1 MKKLAVF
8 LLFIVLLGGM
18 MAVYA
23 DVEKTPKPA
32 IENYQ
37 RFIGREAVTDSRAI
51 NAKLVRPLPLSC
63 PPFNLRD
70 KNGDVIDPT
79 KDKDGKPIP
88 ADLPLQEQGLPRPV
102 SLKKTC
108 GACHDYNTI
117 THGYHFQMGRDEL
130 YPPVE
135 AGTGDSP
142 SRGPGLFG
150 KWQLLYQREL
160 TPINFENPDDVD
172 MTPFDWVLNCGIC
185 HPGGGPAE
193 YDRDHKRYDE
203 RIKGDIGGLTMFG
216 NGDYHESA
224 WGRTGVIEA
233 DCLVCHLESYE
244 YSVRVQQMK
253 KLNFEYAATAAAGFG
268 YVFGSTAEGQQPKVY
283 YDKSMFRADGT
294 VYLHIRRPSDR
305 QCQECHD
312 MSSAQKRGSSWHNS
326 YMQDVHTD
334 QGLGCVECHHGDIRH
349 NFAKGHS
356 SSQSVRDDL
365 DYTNLSCKKCHED
378 GEHGAPNED
387 HEWLPPLHLER
398 ISCEACHI
406 THRPFV
412 PTATVDSL
420 TGKAVQLPA
429 QFDEKAYDGY
439 LFGAMWGK
447 IVGHDKE
454 NLIDAYTPAE
464 LERAAALMVAPDSAM
479 RSFFQN
485 ADNTFRVPMEAFT
498 VRDFIERK
506 GGVRTEDTRALM
518 LMALEQVTGGGDS
531 AVPICVFRGKAYRME
546 TGNMREIAA
555 KLQPKRPAATIA
567 ETPYAYGRSK
577 GDTMIYPESSQLGAF
592 WVFVENGV
600 AQPLFLKDMKAAWD
614 FLKSDEFKFYAYP
627 ALPSDGSVSPG
638 LPRTGEAGEQ
648 ETPPAP
654 EAAATLAPEAQ
665 PAPAPEA
672 AATSTPEAQPAPAP
686 EAAAA
691 PAPEAQPAPAP
702 EAAATPAPETQPA
715 PASDTAAAPAPEVQ
729 PAPAPEAAAPAP
741 EVQPAPAP
749 EAAATPAPEAQP
761 APAPEA
767 APVEQAPD
775 PETELRMAVTAKL
788 DAYMASDKHL
798 LEVYDDNN
806 DSFPEVNTE
815 DEMALVA
822 WALKQASPRL
832 KNRELYYIKG
842 VNAWKVNVE
851 EWTNPYSAD
860 YLQMDR
866 IGENEAFM
874 SIERRKEV
882 ESPGVNSWD
891 ARVKTWETKEVRL
904 ARLYK
909 TAIEKVDM
917 TANAA
922 IAAVAQ
928 RLPWTASHGVEPKER
943 ALGANGCGDCHSEE
957 SQFFFGKAVV
967 DPYQADATP
976 QTVPM
981 YTLLGYNL
989 NDLMLSVWREDE
1001 LKESAAWIV
1010 LAVLI
1015 LILLHY
1021 VLIGPKDRGKKL
1033 VPDVLRF
1040 RVHERLSHL
1049 IALVTVVILAITGF
1063 CFLLGENDPL
1073 GHWARDVHTYVGYA
1087 AVVGI
1092 AGVLLSWLWFM
1103 FPAKGDIKWMLKAG
1117 GYLGGVKEHLP
1128 AGKFNAGQKVL
1139 FWLMM
1144 LACAALAVT
1153 GIIMGL
1159 NRGQHFEG
1167 QEIVYTIH
1175 DAAALLMILMLLAH
1189 VYLAAFVVSHSLNAI
1204 FGGKVSSEWAD
1215 AHHSKWNY
1223 PGKKPGGHH

>member
-1 MKKLAVF
+1 MRKLAVF
-8 LLFIVLLGGM
+8 LLFVALLSVA
-18 MAVYA
+18 MAVHA

-37 RFIGREAVTDSRAI
+37 RFIGREAVTEGRAI
-51 NAKLVRPLPLSC
+51 NAKLVRPLPLAC

-79 KDKDGKPIP
+79 KDKEGKPIP
-88 ADLPLQEQGLPRPV
+88 ADLPLPQQGISRPV

-130 YPPVE
+130 YPPTE
-135 AGTGDSP
+135 AGKGDAP
-142 SRGPGLFG
+142 GRGPGLFG
-150 KWQLLYQREL
+150 KWQVLYQREL
-160 TPINFENPDDVD
+160 TPVKFDNPDDVD

-193 YDRDHKRYDE
+193 YDRNHKRYDE
-203 RIKGDIGGLTMFG
+203 AIKGDIGGLTMFG

-268 YVFGSTAEGQQPKVY
+268 YVFGSLAEGQQPKVY

-312 MSSAQKRGSSWHNS
+312 MSSAQKRGSAWHNS
-326 YMQDVHTD
+326 YMQDVHSD
-334 QGLGCVECHHGDIRH
+334 QGLGCVDCHPGDIRH

-356 SSQSVRDDL
+356 AGQSVRDDL
-365 DYTNLSCKKCHED
+365 DYTNLSCKRCHEE
-378 GEHGAPNED
+378 GEHGAPNEK
-387 HEWLPPLHLER
+387 HEWLPALHLER

-429 QFDEKAYDGY
+429 QFDDKAYDGY

-454 NLIDAYTPAE
+454 NLIDAYTPVE
-464 LERAAALMVAPDSAM
+464 LERAAALMVTPDSAL

-485 ADNTFRVPMEAFT
+485 ADNSSRVKPEAFT
-498 VRDFIERK
+498 VRDFIEVK
-506 GGVRTEDTRALM
+506 GGVQTEDARALM
-518 LMALEQVTGGGDS
+518 LMALQEVTGGADS
-531 AVPICVFRGKAYRME
+531 AAPICVFRGKAYRME
-546 TGNMREIAA
+546 TGNLREIAA
-555 KLQPKRPAATIA
+555 KLQPKRAAATIA
-567 ETPYAYGRSK
+567 ETPYAFGRSK
-577 GDTMIYPESSQLGAF
+577 GDNIIYPESSQLGAL
-592 WVFVENGV
+592 WAFVENGV
-600 AQPLFLKDMKAAWD
+600 AKPLFVKDMAAAWN
-614 FLKSDEFKFYAYP
+614 FLKSDEFKFSAYP
-627 ALPSDGSVSPG
+627 AKPSDGSVSPG

-648 ETPPAP
+648 ELPATPEAQPTPAP
-654 EAAATLAPEAQ
+654 EAAAAP
-665 PAPAPEA
+665 
-672 AATSTPEAQPAPAP
+672 
-686 EAAAA
+686 AAAA

-702 EAAATPAPETQPA
+702 EAAAA
-715 PASDTAAAPAPEVQ
+715 PAAAA
-729 PAPAPEAAAPAP
+729 
-741 EVQPAPAP
+741 
-749 EAAATPAPEAQP
+749 PAPEAQP

-767 APVEQAPD
+767 QPAPAPEAQPAPAPEAQPAPTPEAAPAPETPIVPVEQAPD
-775 PETELRMAVTAKL
+775 PVSELQTAVTTKV
-788 DAYMASDKHL
+788 DAYPASDKHL
-798 LEVYDDNN
+798 LEVFDDNN

-822 WALKQASPRL
+822 WALKQAVPRL
-832 KNRELYYIKG
+832 KNRDLYYIKG
-842 VNAWKVNVE
+842 VNAWKINLE
-851 EWTNPYSAD
+851 TWTNPYSAE

-866 IGENEAFM
+866 IGEDEAFL
-874 SIERRKEV
+874 SIERREEV
-882 ESPGVNSWD
+882 ESPGANSWD
-891 ARVKTWETKEVRL
+891 APVKSWETKEVRL
-904 ARLYK
+904 ARPYK
-909 TAIEKVDM
+909 AMIEKVDM

-922 IAAVAQ
+922 IATLAKP
-928 RLPWTASHGVEPKER
+928 LSWTASHGVEPKER
-943 ALGANGCGDCHSEE
+943 ALGANGCCDCHAKDSP
-957 SQFFFGKAVV
+957 FFFGKTVV
-967 DPYQADATP
+967 DPFQADATP

-981 YTLLGYNL
+981 YSVLGFNA
-989 NDLMLSVWREDE
+989 NDLLISIWREEE
-1001 LKESAAWIV
+1001 LKEFAPWLV
-1010 LAVLI
+1010 LAVLL

-1040 RVHERLSHL
+1040 RAHERLSHI
-1049 IALVTVVILAITGF
+1049 IALVTVLFLAITGF
-1063 CFLLGENDPL
+1063 CFLLGKHDPL
-1073 GHWARDVHTYVGYA
+1073 GHWARDIHTYVGYA
-1087 AVVGI
+1087 SVAGI
-1092 AGVLLSWLWFM
+1092 AGVFLCWLWFM

-1144 LACAALAVT
+1144 LACAALSVT

-1167 QEIVYTIH
+1167 QEIIYTIH

-1223 PGKKPGGHH
+1223 LGKKPGGHH